1 MEQIKYP
8 KLKEIKQTMLKM
20 VHKANVSH
28 IGAGLS
34 IVDILYVLYFKVA
47 NISKNNI
54 NDPNRDVV
62 ILSKGHSSVSL
73 YSVLYH
79 KGLLEESMIDNY
91 SIDNGTLPCHIDK
104 EKSPFF
110 ELSTGSLGHGLSV
123 GVGMA
128 LAKKMNNNS
137 GHVYVICGDG
147 ECNEGS
153 VWEAIMY
160 AATQKI
166 DNLTLIID
174 FNHFQAFGSTN
185 KVINQSNLEERLIAF
200 GFDTHT
206 INGHNFESIEQALR
220 YRSSLKYQQKPVAII
235 ANTIKGKGVSFMEN
249 TLEWH
254 YKSPNDEQLKIAL
267 QEIEE
272 KY

>member
-1 MEQIKYP
+1 MEQKLYP

-34 IVDILYVLYFKVA
+34 VVDILYELYFNVTNLDKET
-47 NISKNNI
+47 IH
-54 NDPNRDVV
+54 DPNRDVV
-62 ILSKGHSSVSL
+62 ILSKGHSSAAL

-79 KGLLEESMIDNY
+79 KGLIEKSLIDNY
-91 SIDNGTLPCHIDK
+91 SIDGGSLPCHVDK

-110 ELSTGSLGHGLSV
+110 EVSTGSLGHGASV
-123 GVGMA
+123 AVGMA
-128 LAKKMNNNS
+128 LAKKIDNLK

-153 VWEAIMY
+153 VWEAVMF
-160 AATQKI
+160 ADTHKL
-166 DNLTLIID
+166 DNLTLIVD
-174 FNHFQAFGSTN
+174 YNKFQAFGPTN
-185 KVINQSNLEERLIAF
+185 SVINQKNIADRFKAF
-200 GFDTHT
+200 GFDAFM
-206 INGHNFESIEQALR
+206 IDGHNFDEIEKVLR
-220 YRSSLKYQQKPVAII
+220 YRSDRPIAVI

-267 QEIEE
+267 KEIEE

>member
-1 MEQIKYP
+1 MEQINYP

-28 IGAGLS
+28 IGAALS
-34 IVDILYVLYFKVA
+34 IVDILYMLYFKVA
-47 NISKNNI
+47 NISKQNI
-54 NDPNRDVV
+54 SDKNRDII
-62 ILSKGHSSVSL
+62 ILSKGHASVAL
-73 YSVLYH
+73 YSVLYY
-79 KGLLEESMIDNY
+79 KGFLEKELIDKY
-91 SIDNGTLPCHIDK
+91 SLDGGSLPCHIDC
-104 EKSPFF
+104 EKSPFL

-123 GVGMA
+123 GAGMA
-128 LAKKMNNNS
+128 LAKKMNNNT
-137 GHVYVICGDG
+137 GQVYVICGDG

-160 AATQKI
+160 ASAKKI

-174 FNHFQAFGSTN
+174 FNNFQAFGPTN
-185 KVINQSNLEERLIAF
+185 KVIDQSNLKERLIAF
-200 GFDTHT
+200 GFDTQV
-206 INGHNFESIEQALR
+206 IDGHNFKQIEKALN
-220 YRSSLKYQQKPVAII
+220 YRNNKPIALI

>member
-34 IVDILYVLYFKVA
+34 IVDILYILYFKVA
-47 NISKNNI
+47 NIGKDNV

-73 YSVLYH
+73 YSILYH
-79 KGLLEESMIDNY
+79 KGLLDQNAIDNY

-137 GHVYVICGDG
+137 GHIYVICGDG

-153 VWEAIMY
+153 VWEAIMF
-160 AATQKI
+160 ATTKKL
-166 DNLTLIID
+166 DNLTLIVD
-174 FNHFQAFGSTN
+174 FNNFQAFGSTN
-185 KVINQSNLEERLIAF
+185 NVINQSNLEERLNSF
-200 GFDTHT
+200 GFDTLS
-206 INGHNFESIEQALR
+206 IDGHNFDEIKKA
-220 YRSSLKYQQKPVAII
+220 LKYKSDKPVAIV
-235 ANTIKGKGVSFMEN
+235 AHTIKGKGVSFMEN
-249 TLEWH
+249 RLEWH
-254 YKSPNDEQLKIAL
+254 YKSPNDEQLEIAL